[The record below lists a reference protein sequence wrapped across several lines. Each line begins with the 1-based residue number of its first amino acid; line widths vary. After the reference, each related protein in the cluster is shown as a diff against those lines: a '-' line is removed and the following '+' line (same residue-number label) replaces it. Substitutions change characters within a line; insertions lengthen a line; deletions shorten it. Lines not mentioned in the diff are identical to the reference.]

1 MNRHHL
7 RTLEAL
13 YAHPLC
19 HGVRR
24 SQVEALFRALGAEV
38 TSLDDHR
45 LSIRMPAGQET
56 WIHSRCGHQPDLDNE
71 AMLRVRQFLQEL
83 GVNPDHP
90 EAAAQESPRGDQ
102 SRRLVLVLDHHH
114 TDVFRLEGDTVE
126 HAVLHPH
133 GVWGSGEN
141 LTHRHDRDLA
151 GQRAPRDADY
161 LARISAA
168 MADADAVLLLGHGKG
183 ESDLRQV
190 LLDYLSNHRRDL
202 LAKVVGVVTLD
213 DGGLSDEGLLA
224 IAREHFGNLPHRRP
238 LRIPGQEAIL
248 G

>member
-13 YAHPLC
+13 YAHPLR

-24 SQVEALFRALGAEV
+24 SQLEALFRALGAEV
-38 TSLDDHR
+38 SSLEDQR
-45 LSIRMPAGQET
+45 LRIRMPAGQET
-56 WIHSRCGHQPDLDNE
+56 WIHANCGRHPDLDSE
-71 AMLRVRQFLQEL
+71 AMLRVRQFLQEI

-90 EAAAQESPRGDQ
+90 EAAADSPRGDQ
-102 SRRLVLVLDHHH
+102 SRRLVMVLDHHH
-114 TDVFRLEGDTVE
+114 TDLFRLEGDTVE

-141 LTHRHDRDLA
+141 LTHRHDRDVA

-161 LARISAA
+161 LARLSAA
-168 MADADAVLLLGHGKG
+168 LADADAVLLLGHGKG

-190 LLDYLSNHRRDL
+190 LLDHLSNHRRDL
-202 LAKVVGVVTLD
+202 LAKVVGVVTVD

-238 LRIPGQEAIL
+238 LRIPGQEVL
-248 G
+248 R

>member
-1 MNRHHL
+1 MNRQQL

-13 YAHPLC
+13 YAHPLR

-38 TSLDDHR
+38 SRLDDQR
-45 LSIRMPAGQET
+45 LRIRMPAGPET
-56 WIHSRCGHQPDLDNE
+56 WIHRSCGRQPDLDSD
-71 AMLRVRQFLQEL
+71 AMLRARQFLQEL
-83 GVNPDHP
+83 GVTPDHP
-90 EAAAQESPRGDQ
+90 EAAAAESPRGDQ

-114 TDVFRLEGDTVE
+114 TEVFRLEGDRVE

-141 LTHRHDRDLA
+141 LTHRHDRDIA

-161 LARISAA
+161 LARIREALG
-168 MADADAVLLLGHGKG
+168 DADVVLLLGHGKG

-190 LLDYLSNHRRDL
+190 LLDDLSRHRRDL
-202 LAKVVGVVTLD
+202 LAKVVGVVTLE
-213 DGGLSDEGLLA
+213 DGGLSEEGLLA
-224 IAREHFGNLPHRRP
+224 LAREHFGNLPHRRP
-238 LRIPGQEAIL
+238 LRIPGQEL
-248 G
+248 LSG

>member
-13 YAHPLC
+13 YAHPLR

-24 SQVEALFRALGAEV
+24 SQVEALFRALGADV
-38 TSLDDHR
+38 NSLDDQR
-45 LSIRMPAGQET
+45 LRIRMPAGQET
-56 WIHSRCGHQPDLDNE
+56 WIHSRCGHQPDLDSE
-71 AMLRVRQFLQEL
+71 AVLRVRQFLQEL

-90 EAAAQESPRGDQ
+90 EATPEESPRGDQ

-114 TDVFRLEGDTVE
+114 TDVFRMEGDTVE

-141 LTHRHDRDLA
+141 LSHRHDRDIA

-168 MADADAVLLLGHGKG
+168 LADADAILLLGHGKG

-190 LLDYLSNHRRDL
+190 LLDYISNHRRDL

-238 LRIPGQEAIL
+238 LRIPGQEAIH

>member
-13 YAHPLC
+13 YAHPLR

-24 SQVEALFRALGAEV
+24 SQVEALFRSLGAEV
-38 TSLDDHR
+38 SSLEDQR
-45 LSIRMPAGQET
+45 LRIRMPAGQET
-56 WIHSRCGHQPDLDNE
+56 WIHANCGHHPDLDSD
-71 AMLRVRQFLQEL
+71 AMQRVRQFLQEI

-90 EAAAQESPRGDQ
+90 EADADSPRGDQ
-102 SRRLVLVLDHHH
+102 SRRLVMVLDHQH

-126 HAVLHPH
+126 HAVLLPH

-141 LTHRHDRDLA
+141 LTHRHDRDIA

-161 LARISAA
+161 LARLSAA
-168 MADADAVLLLGHGKG
+168 MADADAVLLLGHGTG

-190 LLDYLSNHRRDL
+190 LLDHLSHHRRDL
-202 LAKVVGVVTLD
+202 LAKVVGVVTVD

-238 LRIPGQEAIL
+238 LRIPGQEVL
-248 G
+248 R